1 MKMKPSA
8 NKVLTALRR
17 VSLGASFGASLVLI
31 CLIALGAKAHAAEPL
46 NCQTIF
52 DSPAPAKRLD
62 YLAAVAGRFAPLDQS
77 PTGPRVRILLGA
89 IEVGKIPGLSTT
101 DGKPLNLSVGG
112 IGTVMNDTWSAKAPA
127 LAARGIETVAVTPLM
142 RNIKM
147 DGLDRIGTVTV
158 RIEGRNWKVQIYH
171 FRMASGGHVLF
182 LENEHFTQRFDAIP
196 LRNSNIYEMRDL
208 PDGKEGELEQQRIWS
223 ALSQATAKVY
233 KLIGADAY
241 IPQDGHIAPASYYI
255 DRLGENAL
263 TLAPVIHNE
272 LYFES
277 YDLDDEDQVASI
289 WNVSKSKLDKY
300 FKHDDQF
307 VMMAPAIRTAARK
320 GLFTGKSVSNNTTRV
335 LNRDG
340 LPADAFPRIDLFSRL
355 APEENFLANSN
366 RPEVNVGLAHATR
379 EQLMADGISATEV
392 INTYAT
398 PDGYQ
403 FGGQHAVGIVEGKA
417 RAKRAVQLTYD
428 LDLDP
433 NKPLF
438 VSFARLVEQKGMD
451 FLVPNIRRILEGGG
465 QIVVGGPVGD
475 ESGAATQA
483 AFKRLKKRLM
493 KTRPDIAHG
502 FVVIEGPVMGRM
514 KALLLAAQDF
524 FPVPSRF
531 EPCGLTDVEA
541 LFMGGQ
547 PIAPR
552 IGGLVK
558 AKNTIKYATDD
569 PENQADD
576 LGWGIDQAFRL
587 YNNYHDL
594 FLRRQVDAT
603 REDFSLERHLNQ
615 VLKNQ
620 RVEIY
625 YQIITELDQQVA
637 ARKLSATKA
646 REYIRVNILEKHP
659 EDRAYLISS
668 LRRLRS
674 SRGASL
680 RTWLIKQD

>member
-1 MKMKPSA
+1 MKMKSRA
-8 NKVLTALRR
+8 NKVLTALQLIGLLA
-17 VSLGASFGASLVLI
+17 VS
-31 CLIALGAKAHAAEPL
+31 AKAHAMEPL

-52 DSPAPAKRLD
+52 VSPAPAKRLD
-62 YLAAVAGRFAPLDQS
+62 YLSEVAGRFAPLDQM
-77 PTGPRVRILLGA
+77 PTGPHVRILLGA
-89 IEVGKIPGLSTT
+89 IEVGKIPGLFTT

-142 RNIKM
+142 RNINKN
-147 DGLDRIGTVTV
+147 GLERIGVVTA
-158 RIEGRNWKVQIYH
+158 RIEGRNWKVQVYH
-171 FRMASGGHVLF
+171 YRMPSEGHVIF

-255 DRLGENAL
+255 DRLGQNAL

-272 LYFES
+272 RYFES

-289 WNVSKSKLDKY
+289 WNISKRNLGKY
-300 FKHDDQF
+300 FAHDHQV
-307 VMMAPAIRTAARK
+307 VMMAPAIRTAERT

-340 LPADAFPRIDLFSRL
+340 LPPDAFPQIDLFSRL

-366 RPEVNVGLAHATR
+366 RPDVNASLARATR
-379 EQLMADGISATEV
+379 EQLMPEGISVAEV
-392 INTYAT
+392 INTYASV
-398 PDGYQ
+398 DGYQ
-403 FGGQHAVGIVEGKA
+403 FGGRHAVGIVEGKA
-417 RAKRAVQLTYD
+417 RAKRAVQMIFD
-428 LDLDP
+428 IDLDP

-438 VSFARLVEQKGMD
+438 VSFARLVEQKGLD
-451 FLVPNIRRILEGGG
+451 FLVPNILRILEGGG

-475 ESGAATQA
+475 ESGQATRA
-483 AFKRLKKRLM
+483 AFKRLKKRLL
-493 KTRPDIAHG
+493 KTRPDIAHN
-502 FVVIEGPVMGRM
+502 FVLIEGPVMGHM

-541 LFMGGQ
+541 VFMGGQ

-569 PENQADD
+569 PEDQADD
-576 LGWGIDQAFRL
+576 LGWGIDQALRL
-587 YNNYHDL
+587 YYGYHDL
-594 FLRRQVDAT
+594 FLRRQVAAT
-603 REDFSLERHLNQ
+603 HEDFSLERHLDQ

-625 YQIITELDQQVA
+625 YRIIKELDRMVES
-637 ARKLSATKA
+637 RKLSATKA
-646 REYIRVNILEKHP
+646 RDYIRVNIFEKHP
-659 EDRAYLISS
+659 EDRDYLIAS

-674 SRGASL
+674 SRRSL
-680 RTWLIKQD
+680 LLPWLLTQG